1 MAEYIER
8 EAFLKDI
15 EERYC
20 LPCKDA
26 GRDYN
31 GCKCLACWV
40 DDMRGDV
47 IDAPGADVEKMSDG
61 YHTFAD
67 LYEQRLILSAALAK
81 NNPHAWKSKR
91 HEDGSVP
98 FGGGWFIMGFDTD
111 EGCYTYHYE
120 LKDWDLFQC
129 KELDKGKPW
138 DGHTSKDVRRLLSIP
153 AADVAPVR
161 HGRWEEYLIPNI
173 LCCSNCDWGI
183 DPLCK
188 SPYCPNCGAKMHEDD
203 FCSSGERKEDK
214 AE

>member
-8 EAFLKDI
+8 EALVRQIICNMAEFVGAPDEVQRHDEYCNYAINII
-15 EERYC
+15 E
-20 LPCKDA
+20 
-26 GRDYN
+26 
-31 GCKCLACWV
+31 
-40 DDMRGDV
+40 
-47 IDAPGADVEKMSDG
+47 DAPAADIEKMSDG

-129 KELDKGKPW
+129 EELDKGKPW

-153 AADVAPVR
+153 AADVAPVV
-161 HGRWEEYLIPNI
+161 HGQWECDTEDIYR
-173 LCCSNCDWGI
+173 CSNCAE
-183 DPLCK
+183 K
-188 SPYCPNCGAKMHEDD
+188 SHVKEVMGHPEWDYCPNCGAKMDGGD
-203 FCSSGERKEDK
+203 GNRDM
-214 AE
+214 A